1 MRPPPTPILVLPA
14 HVERRSAHGVGNIC
28 MQDRGGVIFRA
39 RGWNDD
45 DGKGERIVA
54 ASEK

>member
-14 HVERRSAHGVGNIC
+14 LVERRSAYGVGNIC